1 MQKSDGSSYRW
12 KDVQL
17 VVYEW
22 CLLEGVIKDAKL
34 KEAIKDIRNG
44 QAKVEVAYI
53 NITNKKETTLLE
65 PWDSFHLFRN
75 EGRKVIEEAAKKLAK
90 ADAKT
95 FTEAIVT
102 GDGRKYPLLPGL
114 DKRKLTDYMVGENF
128 GKGR

>member
-1 MQKSDGSSYRW
+1 M
-12 KDVQL
+12 
-17 VVYEW
+17 
-22 CLLEGVIKDAKL
+22 
-34 KEAIKDIRNG
+34 
-44 QAKVEVAYI
+44 
-53 NITNKKETTLLE
+53 
-65 PWDSFHLFRN
+65 
-75 EGRKVIEEAAKKLAK
+75 IEEAAKKLAK

>member
-1 MQKSDGSSYRW
+1 M
-12 KDVQL
+12 
-17 VVYEW
+17 
-22 CLLEGVIKDAKL
+22 IKDAKL

-114 DKRKLTDYMVGENF
+114 DKRKLTDYMVGEKF